1 MYNGDIGILIDIC
14 KKDNMEYLED
24 TLIVDYDGRI
34 VMYTSKDFYTITLA
48 YCMSI
53 HKSQGSEFKIVIM
66 SVLNDYSIMLKRNL
80 LYTALTRAKQ
90 SLFILGDPQ
99 AFIRGIQYDYDERR
113 KTSLIQQFQNNQTLN
128 LYDFMD
134 DDHTK

>member
-1 MYNGDIGILIDIC
+1 
-14 KKDNMEYLED
+14 
-24 TLIVDYDGRI
+24 
-34 VMYTSKDFYTITLA
+34 
-48 YCMSI
+48 MSI